1 MTTTRNIDA
10 AHSSFSIRHMA
21 DGSVPGRDPGER
33 LTAMVAVK
41 TTPAIRYVTR
51 GTTRGPITRL
61 VSPSDLGAVMKPFV
75 FLDLAIFDGR
85 SGRMRLEEFWHPHSG
100 IATVTVALDG
110 AIRAVDTTGADVVLP
125 AGGIEWMRAGNGVW
139 HTGEVHSRESRVFQL
154 WVALPPELENGPS
167 ESRYVQPE
175 QVPVVGPAR
184 VILGSYGGAK
194 SPIDAP
200 PMTYLQVNLEPGEGW
215 RYQPE
220 PGHEVAWVAVSD
232 GELRTPTRVPTG
244 AVAVFEPSERAIDF
258 VAEGRTRFVI
268 GSAAP
273 HAHELFL
280 GNYSVHTSAEALQ
293 RGEDEIR
300 RIGRELRAN
309 GVLRDARPAVDL

>member
-1 MTTTRNIDA
+1 
-10 AHSSFSIRHMA
+10 
-21 DGSVPGRDPGER
+21 
-33 LTAMVAVK
+33 MVAVK
-41 TTPAIRYVTR
+41 TPSAVRNIVYATR

-75 FLDLAIFDGR
+75 FLDLASFDGR
-85 SGRMRLEEFWHPHSG
+85 SGPMRLEEFWHPHSG
-100 IATVTVALDG
+100 IATVTVPLGGAL
-110 AIRAVDTTGADVVLP
+110 RVVDTTGADIVLP

-139 HTGEVHSRESRVFQL
+139 HTGEVHSRETRAFQL

-167 ESRYVQPE
+167 ESLYVQPE

-184 VILGSYGGAK
+184 VILGSYGGSK

-200 PMTYLQVNLEPGEGW
+200 PMTYLQVNLEPGERW

-232 GELRTPTRVPTG
+232 GELRTPARVPAGT
-244 AVAVFEPSERAIDF
+244 VAVFEPSEDAIDF

-273 HAHELFL
+273 HDHDMFL
-280 GNYSVHTSAEALQ
+280 GNYSVHTTAEALQ

-309 GVLRDARPAVDL
+309 GTLRSARPAVDL